1 MKLDPCIWRY
11 YNQKN
16 KEIVTMRLNEVQS
29 KDKALEARQVK
40 QITYISKFKEVVA
53 RRLGNLQAKG

>member
-1 MKLDPCIWRY
+1 
-11 YNQKN
+11 
-16 KEIVTMRLNEVQS
+16 MRLNEVQS

-53 RRLGNLQAKG
+53 RRLENLQAKGQGN